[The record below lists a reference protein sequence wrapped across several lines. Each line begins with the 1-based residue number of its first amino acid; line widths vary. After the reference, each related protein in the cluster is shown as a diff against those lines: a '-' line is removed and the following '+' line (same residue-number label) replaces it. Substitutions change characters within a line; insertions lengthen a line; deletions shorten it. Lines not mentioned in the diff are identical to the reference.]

1 MDNIQQF
8 ARECAAFFK
17 KSLFTP
23 NAKATDV
30 DLGIDVTIAILA
42 RLDATG
48 MGTTGPGSPHEELLH
63 YLRKRPLSQE
73 VTSVVDSLI

>member
-1 MDNIQQF
+1 MHNIQQF
-8 ARECAAFFK
+8 ARECDAFFK

-23 NAKATDV
+23 NAKAKDV

-48 MGTTGPGSPHEELLH
+48 MGTTGPGSPHEGLLN
-63 YLRKRPLSQE
+63 YLEHRHLPAE
-73 VTSVVDSLI
+73 VSDVISGL